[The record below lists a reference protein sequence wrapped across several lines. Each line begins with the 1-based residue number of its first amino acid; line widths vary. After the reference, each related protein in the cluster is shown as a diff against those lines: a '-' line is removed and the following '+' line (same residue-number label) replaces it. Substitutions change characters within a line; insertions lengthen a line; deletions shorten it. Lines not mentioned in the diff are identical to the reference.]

1 MDLVQKSLSVDFHQD
16 KLTLVEYNGQPYI
29 AMKPLVENM
38 GLDWRSQQRKLT
50 AKRWGMVKMTIPTN
64 GDLQEMLCL
73 PLRKLFGWLNTI
85 SPNKVKPELKQKIE
99 VYQDECDDVLWAYW
113 TNKNGLQEQYNEW
126 LNKNKLSKD
135 KGSFHG
141 FGLNQRKLEKRVIEP
156 QLKRLE
162 NLLQLSFGFIEVK
175 AV

>member
-85 SPNKVKPELKQKIE
+85 SPNKVKPQLKQKIE

-113 TNKNGLQEQYNEW
+113 TNKNGLQEQYNE
-126 LNKNKLSKD
+126 
-135 KGSFHG
+135 
-141 FGLNQRKLEKRVIEP
+141 
-156 QLKRLE
+156 
-162 NLLQLSFGFIEVK
+162 
-175 AV
+175 

>member
-16 KLTLVEYNGQPYI
+16 KLTLVEYNGQPYV

-73 PLRKLFGWLNTI
+73 PLRKLFWCVHMNTP
-85 SPNKVKPELKQKIE
+85 SKGGRSSIE
-99 VYQDECDDVLWAYW
+99 YI
-113 TNKNGLQEQYNEW
+113 G
-126 LNKNKLSKD
+126 
-135 KGSFHG
+135 
-141 FGLNQRKLEKRVIEP
+141 
-156 QLKRLE
+156 
-162 NLLQLSFGFIEVK
+162 
-175 AV
+175 